1 MAKKTDLELSR
12 RERQIMEA
20 VYRRGRATAAEVGE
34 ALPNAPGNSAV
45 RVMLGILVRKGALK
59 IEKEG
64 AKFIYLPTRPP
75 REAGRSAIRRV
86 AETFFGNSLADAVAA
101 LLDGDYGKLNEEE
114 IARLRALID
123 QPDRGPAKR

>member
-1 MAKKTDLELSR
+1 
-12 RERQIMEA
+12 MEA
-20 VYRRGRATAAEVGE
+20 VYRRGRATATEVGE

-45 RVMLGILVRKGALK
+45 RVMLGILVRKGFLK
-59 IEKEG
+59 IEKDG
-64 AKFIYLPTRPP
+64 AKFIYLPTRPS

-101 LLDGDYGKLNEEE
+101 LLDADARKLSEAE

-123 QPDRGPAKR
+123 QPAKEAPKK